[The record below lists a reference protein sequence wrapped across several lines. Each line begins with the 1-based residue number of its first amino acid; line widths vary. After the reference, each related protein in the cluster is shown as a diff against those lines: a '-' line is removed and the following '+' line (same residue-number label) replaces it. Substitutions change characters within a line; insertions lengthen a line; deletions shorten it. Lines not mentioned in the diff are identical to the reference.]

1 MVQKIHLQAFAVKPM
16 NRTTRSS
23 RKRLTRQRW
32 LSAALDQIARQGSAD
47 FRIDRLAEALG
58 VSKGSF
64 YWHFQNRDDF
74 VDALAGY
81 WIEYTNGQVIRRLRE
96 ERGDASAKLRLI
108 MQIVVEQDLSRHDAA
123 MRVSAA
129 REPVFAAAVRKVYRQ
144 RLETVGKLFEELGF
158 VGDQLTV
165 RTKAMVAYF
174 SLEPDLAGR
183 PSRKQRL
190 RELDEVHALLTR
202 R

>member
-1 MVQKIHLQAFAVKPM
+1 MK
-16 NRTTRSS
+16 RTTRTS
-23 RKRLTRQRW
+23 RRRLTREGW
-32 LSAALDQIARQGSAD
+32 LTAALDQIARQGSAD
-47 FRIDRLAEALG
+47 FRIDRLAEAVG

-74 VDALAGY
+74 VHALAGY

-96 ERGDASAKLRLI
+96 EGGDASAKLRLI

-123 MRVSAA
+123 MRMSAA
-129 REPVFAAAVRKVYRQ
+129 REPVFAAAVRRVYRQ
-144 RLETVGKLFEELGF
+144 RLETVRKLFEELGF
-158 VGDQLTV
+158 VGDELIV
-165 RTKAMVAYF
+165 RTRAMVAYF
-174 SLEPDLAGR
+174 SLEPDLASR